1 MPGLDEQMYGQI
13 GAMKPA
19 PGKRAELNS
28 RLLAGRQ
35 AMRGNLCYIIAGD
48 ASLQLKSVQQ
58 AIAAASPILAGF
70 GLAKQLRPV
79 GFTG

>member
-19 PGKRAELNS
+19 PGKRAELIS

-35 AMRGNLCYIIAGD
+35 AIPGNLTYIVAGD
-48 ASLQLKSVQQ
+48 ASLQLESVQR
-58 AIAAASPILAGF
+58 AIAATRTILEGF